1 MMILATVVLASV
13 LIAIVA
19 LLRAGIVREDSDY
32 SLRGEPPT
40 LAAALTRR
48 IVGLYASK
56 PEDPAQADPANGQPD
71 ASRGHFQPPN
81 GFGR

>member
-1 MMILATVVLASV
+1 MIILAIVGLVGL

-19 LLRAGIVREDSDY
+19 LLRAGIAREDSEY

-48 IVGLYASK
+48 IVGLYASQ
-56 PEDPAQADPANGQPD
+56 PEDPAQADHANDRTDTGQ
-71 ASRGHFQPPN
+71 GHCPPP
-81 GFGR
+81 FGPRR

>member
-1 MMILATVVLASV
+1 MMILATVVLAGV

-19 LLRAGIVREDSDY
+19 LLRAGIAREDSEY

-48 IVGLYASK
+48 IVGLYASMPK
-56 PEDPAQADPANGQPD
+56 DAAQADPANDRTDTGQ
-71 ASRGHFQPPN
+71 GHCPPPI
-81 GFGR
+81 GPAR